1 MFIRF
6 LTTLALTASLALACG
21 SSAMAQSVG
30 SQRPYRSL
38 FGPKPNSSLT
48 AEHKFDLQLNV
59 GEAYDDDVYADLRSV
74 DVNAD
79 QASGYYTHLNASAAY
94 GWQGERLRLGATG
107 TAALRFYDRLQ
118 DVRSISHSAG
128 VGLYVQLLRRTSIFV
143 NQTAA
148 YSPSYLYGLFPSAHV
163 PSPGD
168 TEPTAPDYDTSDNES
183 YSYVSTLSLTH
194 GVGRRSNVSVSID
207 YRYVDLVEETVLR
220 QDLASY
226 GLFAQFTHPLTRN
239 TAIRVGYRQRGG
251 DLGFGTL
258 GDTSEHGGEFG
269 WLYSRPLSATR
280 RALFGV
286 TLGSS
291 VVDAREG
298 LLIPSQ
304 PDRVY
309 RVMAE
314 GLVGYQ
320 FSQGWQARMTYRRG
334 LDVVLALRDPVFAD
348 GLSATVDGVFTPRL
362 DFLAYGGFTKG
373 QSALSQQSSTFD
385 TYTANVRLR
394 YALTQMWATY
404 VEYLYYS
411 YDFRG
416 TAQLPVGVSPQ
427 LDRNG
432 IRVGVTMWLFTR
444 SR

>member
-1 MFIRF
+1 
-6 LTTLALTASLALACG
+6 
-21 SSAMAQSVG
+21 
-30 SQRPYRSL
+30 
-38 FGPKPNSSLT
+38 
-48 AEHKFDLQLNV
+48 
-59 GEAYDDDVYADLRSV
+59 
-74 DVNAD
+74 
-79 QASGYYTHLNASAAY
+79 
-94 GWQGERLRLGATG
+94 
-107 TAALRFYDRLQ
+107 
-118 DVRSISHSAG
+118 
-128 VGLYVQLLRRTSIFV
+128 
-143 NQTAA
+143 
-148 YSPSYLYGLFPSAHV
+148 
-163 PSPGD
+163 
-168 TEPTAPDYDTSDNES
+168 
-183 YSYVSTLSLTH
+183 
-194 GVGRRSNVSVSID
+194 
-207 YRYVDLVEETVLR
+207 
-220 QDLASY
+220 
-226 GLFAQFTHPLTRN
+226 
-239 TAIRVGYRQRGG
+239 
-251 DLGFGTL
+251 
-258 GDTSEHGGEFG
+258 
-269 WLYSRPLSATR
+269 
-280 RALFGV
+280 
-286 TLGSS
+286 
-291 VVDAREG
+291 
-298 LLIPSQ
+298 
-304 PDRVY
+304 
-309 RVMAE
+309 MAE